1 MYKKI
6 GKIEVAKRIECCV
19 LTPGI
24 SCKMV
29 ITSQVLVVT
38 DNLCPVMLQQ
48 VSFTRLDTQFS
59 IENVCKNV
67 SIQLQKLNNK
77 FSKSVCYTF
86 NLLFL
91 LFQCLQSSERVM
103 DCLIATFD
111 ENVRCFNCY
120 TLNLQH
126 FLFK

>member
-1 MYKKI
+1 MVLKINVLYNTIDNHLNITNNLFCKKGI
-6 GKIEVAKRIECCV
+6 GKIKVAKRIECCV

-48 VSFTRLDTQFS
+48 VSLTRLDTQFS

-67 SIQLQKLNNK
+67 SI
-77 FSKSVCYTF
+77 
-86 NLLFL
+86 
-91 LFQCLQSSERVM
+91 
-103 DCLIATFD
+103 
-111 ENVRCFNCY
+111 
-120 TLNLQH
+120 
-126 FLFK
+126 

>member
-1 MYKKI
+1 MVLKINVLYNTIDNHLKITNNLFCTKKRI

-48 VSFTRLDTQFS
+48 VSFARLDTQFS

-67 SIQLQKLNNK
+67 SI
-77 FSKSVCYTF
+77 
-86 NLLFL
+86 
-91 LFQCLQSSERVM
+91 
-103 DCLIATFD
+103 
-111 ENVRCFNCY
+111 
-120 TLNLQH
+120 
-126 FLFK
+126 

>member
-1 MYKKI
+1 MVLKINVLYNTIDNHLKITNNLFCTKKRI

-67 SIQLQKLNNK
+67 SI
-77 FSKSVCYTF
+77 
-86 NLLFL
+86 
-91 LFQCLQSSERVM
+91 
-103 DCLIATFD
+103 
-111 ENVRCFNCY
+111 
-120 TLNLQH
+120 
-126 FLFK
+126 